1 MRIGIMGGT
10 FDPIHIGHLLLG
22 EFAYEQFHLDEVWF
36 LPNGNPPHKEVEDTE
51 EALAHRVEMV
61 RLAVRENPH
70 FQLSL
75 HEAKKDCHSY
85 TYKTLQ
91 EFHAL
96 YPENEYFFIL
106 GADSLFSIEQWKY
119 FKEIFPSCTI
129 LAAMRDDKDRTFTG
143 TASGDFIDNDP
154 KSCCPKSFDP
164 LYGSGFCCRLYSKTA
179 IIYQKRRGEVM
190 TTELTAIRKK
200 LEKKLK
206 EERYIHTLGV
216 MYTAASMAMR
226 HGADV
231 QKAMTAGLL
240 HDCGKYCDVNEQIL
254 LCRKHHI
261 KLSDAE
267 LEVPALNHARLGAY
281 FAEYEYGITD
291 SEILDA
297 ITYHTTGRP
306 AMTMIE
312 KIVYLADYIEPG
324 RKKIPGLAEVR
335 TAAFDDIDTAVCMTA
350 ESTLAFL
357 KRAGRKVDPMTEKT
371 CQYYKNKAAIS
382 L

>member
-1 MRIGIMGGT
+1 
-10 FDPIHIGHLLLG
+10 
-22 EFAYEQFHLDEVWF
+22 
-36 LPNGNPPHKEVEDTE
+36 
-51 EALAHRVEMV
+51 
-61 RLAVRENPH
+61 
-70 FQLSL
+70 
-75 HEAKKDCHSY
+75 
-85 TYKTLQ
+85 
-91 EFHAL
+91 
-96 YPENEYFFIL
+96 
-106 GADSLFSIEQWKY
+106 
-119 FKEIFPSCTI
+119 
-129 LAAMRDDKDRTFTG
+129 
-143 TASGDFIDNDP
+143 
-154 KSCCPKSFDP
+154 
-164 LYGSGFCCRLYSKTA
+164 
-179 IIYQKRRGEVM
+179 M

-267 LEVPALNHARLGAY
+267 LEVPALIHARLGAY

-312 KIVYLADYIEPG
+312 KIVY
-324 RKKIPGLAEVR
+324 LAEVR

>member
-1 MRIGIMGGT
+1 M
-10 FDPIHIGHLLLG
+10 
-22 EFAYEQFHLDEVWF
+22 
-36 LPNGNPPHKEVEDTE
+36 EDTE

-61 RLAVRENPH
+61 RLAVIENPH

-106 GADSLFSIEQWKY
+106 GADFLFSIEQWKY

-129 LAAMRDDKDRTFTG
+129 LAAMRDDKDSFDMQRQIQYLETNYQAKIELLQAPLLEISST
-143 TASGDFIDNDP
+143 TIR

-267 LEVPALNHARLGAY
+267 LEVPALIHARLGAY

-324 RKKIPGLAEVR
+324 RKKIPELAEVR